1 MLMTCIHNDKIN
13 ILYLVA
19 HILGLL
25 LSTVTVFLRLFF
37 LKAVMEPSRAPRALS
52 PPPLAAT
59 GAGGGGAG
67 VEGGGGGGGDAEE
80 RENENCFNLFSH
92 DQKLI

>member
-37 LKAVMEPSRAPRALS
+37 LNAVMEPRRAPRALS
-52 PPPLAAT
+52 PPPLA
-59 GAGGGGAG
+59 GGGGGAA
-67 VEGGGGGGGDAEE
+67 VEGGGGGGGDAEDT
-80 RENENCFNLFSH
+80 EN
-92 DQKLI
+92 